1 MLQLVGSAPFDFY
14 HEIRNLFACYCF
26 SPKDAAVNNE
36 RLLRNHHHLPQL
48 GGSKPGVA
56 KLLPRFQHLQPPEP
70 QLPQHRPDQLHQQ
83 AADGA
88 GERVSLQQIPNQS
101 QTDRNRVG
109 SATQRD
115 ASQDLVPEQADE
127 AEEADEGGPDTAG
140 ADTQRGEQ
148 QQLAEVVEH
157 GARGFRGGQQREQS
171 RIELNRF
178 GGCVK

>member
-1 MLQLVGSAPFDFY
+1 M
-14 HEIRNLFACYCF
+14 
-26 SPKDAAVNNE
+26 
-36 RLLRNHHHLPQL
+36 
-48 GGSKPGVA
+48 
-56 KLLPRFQHLQPPEP
+56 
-70 QLPQHRPDQLHQQ
+70 
-83 AADGA
+83 
-88 GERVSLQQIPNQS
+88 
-101 QTDRNRVG
+101 
-109 SATQRD
+109 
-115 ASQDLVPEQADE
+115 VPEQADE